1 MDNKKTPPYLTRYE
15 RTKVISVRA
24 QQLSIGKQPQIE
36 VDSTNTNHLE
46 IALQELKEKKIP
58 NNIIRKLPDKTIEIW
73 AVKDLINL
81 YD

>member
-1 MDNKKTPPYLTRYE
+1 MRYE

-24 QQLSIGKQPQIE
+24 QQLSIGNQPQIE

-46 IALQELKEKKIP
+46 IAFQELKEKKNP

>member
-1 MDNKKTPPYLTRYE
+1 MDRKKTPPYLTRYE

-46 IALQELKEKKIP
+46 IAFQ
-58 NNIIRKLPDKTIEIW
+58 
-73 AVKDLINL
+73 
-81 YD
+81 